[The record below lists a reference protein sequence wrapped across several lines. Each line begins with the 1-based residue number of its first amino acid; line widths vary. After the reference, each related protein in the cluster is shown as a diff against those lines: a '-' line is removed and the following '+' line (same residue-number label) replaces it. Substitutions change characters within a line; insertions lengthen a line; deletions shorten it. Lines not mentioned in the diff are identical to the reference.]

1 MNVSLT
7 STLEGMVKTLVKS
20 GRYNSASEV
29 VRDGLRLIEE
39 REQLREIKL
48 VALREAIQE
57 GRDSGPSTSWD
68 LEDFK
73 TRAKERYENSLSNSA
88 S

>member
-29 VRDGLRLIEE
+29 VREGLRLIEE
-39 REQLREIKL
+39 REQLRQIKL
-48 VALREAIQE
+48 AALREAIQE
-57 GRDSGPSTSWD
+57 GRDSGPSAPWD
-68 LEDFK
+68 VDDFK
-73 TRAKERYENSLSNSA
+73 EKARERHEKGVGNSA